1 MLLKLYDLALLELYV
16 PIPIGQQ
23 VYDDVKLV
31 NSKNDDVAS
40 DLAQQLLET
49 KGDAMAYIAIPMQ
62 HYQANQKRKYPG
74 QPINHPI

>member
-1 MLLKLYDLALLELYV
+1 MLLKLYDLALLKLYV

-49 KGDAMAYIAIPMQ
+49 KGDATAYIAILMQ
-62 HYQANQKRKYPG
+62 HYSTIRLTESANTQANP
-74 QPINHPI
+74 